1 MNHENKLMNIGDAAA
16 HSGLP
21 VKTVRYYDE
30 IGLVSPARSDSGYR
44 AYSTVD
50 LHRLQFV
57 SRSRGLGFSLDD
69 CRHLLSLYDD
79 ESRASADVKRIV
91 REKLVEVDRKIEEL
105 QSLKSTL
112 THLANNCRGDSRP
125 ECPILADL
133 AGSSTEK

>member
-1 MNHENKLMNIGDAAA
+1 MNIGDAAEQ
-16 HSGLP
+16 SGLP

-57 SRSRGLGFSLDD
+57 ARARSLGFSLDD

-79 ESRASADVKRIV
+79 ETRASADVKRIV
-91 REKLVEVDRKIEEL
+91 REKLVEVDKKIEEL
-105 QSLKSTL
+105 QGLRNTL
-112 THLANNCRGDSRP
+112 THLADNCRGDSRP
-125 ECPILADL
+125 DCPILADL
-133 AGSSTEK
+133 AGSPTKNGSGAN

>member
-1 MNHENKLMNIGDAAA
+1 MNIGDASEQ
-16 HSGLP
+16 SGLP

-57 SRSRGLGFSLDD
+57 ARARSLGFSLDD

-79 ESRASADVKRIV
+79 ESRASSDVKRIV
-91 REKLVEVDRKIEEL
+91 REKLVEVDKKIEEL
-105 QSLKSTL
+105 QGLRNTL
-112 THLANNCRGDSRP
+112 THLADNCRGDSRP
-125 ECPILADL
+125 DCPILADL
-133 AGSSTEK
+133 AGSPTKNGSGAN

>member
-1 MNHENKLMNIGDAAA
+1 MNIGEAAEQA
-16 HSGLP
+16 DLP

-30 IGLVSPARSDSGYR
+30 IGLVTPVRTDSGYR

-69 CRHLLSLYDD
+69 CRNLLSLYDD

-91 REKLVEVDRKIEEL
+91 KEKLLEVDRKIEEL
-105 QSLKSTL
+105 QSMKNTL
-112 THLANNCRGDSRP
+112 THLAHNCRGDSRP
-125 ECPILADL
+125 DCPILEDL
-133 AGSSTEK
+133 AGSKRQKNV

>member
-1 MNHENKLMNIGDAAA
+1 MNIGAAA
-16 HSGLP
+16 EHSDLP

-44 AYSTVD
+44 AYSAVD

-57 SRSRGLGFSLDD
+57 ARARGLGFSLDD

-79 ESRASADVKRIV
+79 ESRASKDVKRIV

-105 QSLKSTL
+105 QSLKNTL

-125 ECPILADL
+125 DCPILEDL
-133 AGSSTEK
+133 AGSGTRK